1 MTAPS
6 AHVWTPPEAVRRAGD
21 AAQGRIPYARGSRLA
36 ADGETTQ
43 RPIAPGTQ
51 ALAAWIVSRTGIRS
65 AGTRRSPAKPST
77 AGRERDL
84 HEEGRAVDAMI
95 AAPYTDAGNAAGD
108 ALANF
113 LVLHA
118 VELGVQLVIW
128 ARVEWAASRVGAAWE
143 SYAGAEDH
151 RDHVHVELSPDAAAL
166 SGDAMRAR
174 IAAAAQRGTGGG
186 GAGGAGILGAI
197 VALLLLARG
206 RW

>member
-21 AAQGRIPYARGSRLA
+21 AAQGRVPYARGSRLV

-51 ALAAWIVSRTGIRS
+51 ALATWIASRAGIRS

-84 HEEGRAVDAMI
+84 HEDGRGVDAML

-113 LVLHA
+113 LVSHA

-128 ARVEWAASRVGAAWE
+128 ARMEWAASRVGAAWE
-143 SYAGAEDH
+143 PYAGAEDH
-151 RDHVHVELSPDAAAL
+151 RDHVHVELSPGAAAL
-166 SGDAMRAR
+166 SADAMRAR
-174 IAAAAQRGTGGG
+174 LVAAEQRGGGGG
-186 GAGGAGILGAI
+186 GAGIIGAI
-197 VALLLLARG
+197 VAMLMLARG